1 MRFARAQRRR
11 RGRICA
17 SLRGR
22 VSRAAAAPRH
32 RLAPT
37 LPSRPPPQRR
47 GVNAN
52 PGLEEVAL
60 FKEVGAAIVFANPK
74 VQANIASNT
83 YVVSGT
89 AENKTAQEV
98 AMAQAMAGGGMA
110 GINPAQLKALQEA
123 LKANG
128 GAMPGMAGAGD
139 AGDDEEGLPELEGDF
154 EAPA

>member
-1 MRFARAQRRR
+1 MQRLGQDVHRLLQPRR
-11 RGRICA
+11 
-17 SLRGR
+17 L
-22 VSRAAAAPRH
+22 PRH
-32 RLAPT
+32 GGHGGRGSILAVSLAVP
-37 LPSRPPPQRR
+37 R
-47 GVNAN
+47 GD
-52 PGLEEVAL
+52 ED
-60 FKEVGAAIVFANPK
+60 GAAIVFANPK

>member
-1 MRFARAQRRR
+1 M
-11 RGRICA
+11 
-17 SLRGR
+17 RGR
-22 VSRAAAAPRH
+22 VSHAAAAPPPRP
-32 RLAPT
+32 RLPD
-37 LPSRPPPQRR
+37 PPPQRL
-47 GVNAN
+47 GVNAI
-52 PGLEEVAL
+52 PGIEEVAI
-60 FKEVGAAIVFANPK
+60 FKDDGAAIVFANPK

-98 AMAQAMAGGGMA
+98 AMAQAMGGGGMA

-128 GAMPGMAGAGD
+128 GGMPGMAGAGD
-139 AGDDEEGLPELEGDF
+139 AGDDDEGLPELEGDF